1 MRIVLLLSL
10 AIAAGLALMPARA
23 TSEYKYGKG
32 EYVTI
37 RQGLAPNKQLSL
49 ASHGEGEYGGDG
61 FHVWL
66 MDEPTH
72 QRIVALEGISS
83 DNILDSAA
91 GAFNALWSQDSHY
104 VGVAHRYSRHEVAL
118 DLYRIEGRRAHL
130 IASPSLFKE
139 VTSRDV
145 TEDDDLRVNDAI
157 VEWHGGNRFRLRE
170 FRSFVVADD
179 HLLKL
184 LGSYGS
190 VAEKMAGGR
199 LYIEFFANAECELL
213 PGDRVRVIDLEPGK
227 HGDADHWW
235 DP

>member
-1 MRIVLLLSL
+1 MRIPLLISL

-23 TSEYKYGKG
+23 TSEYVYGKD

-37 RQGLAPNKQLSL
+37 RHGLAPNKQLSL
-49 ASHGEGEYGGDG
+49 ASHGQGEYGGED

-66 MDEPTH
+66 MTEPAH
-72 QRIVALEGISS
+72 RRIVLLNGISS
-83 DNILDSAA
+83 HNILDTAA
-91 GAFNALWSQDSHY
+91 DAFNAFWSQDSRH
-104 VGVAHRYSRHEVAL
+104 VGVAHRYDRHEVAL
-118 DLYRIEGRRAHL
+118 DLYRIEGGHAHR
-130 IASPSLFKE
+130 IVSPSLFKE

-170 FRSFVVADD
+170 FRSFVVSDD

-184 LGSYGS
+184 LGAYGS
-190 VAEKMAGGR
+190 VAEKMDDGR
-199 LYIEFFANAECELL
+199 LQIEFFANAECELL
-213 PGDRVRVIDLEPGK
+213 PGDRIRVIDLKPGK
-227 HGDADHWW
+227 HGDADNWW

>member
-1 MRIVLLLSL
+1 MRIALLISF

-23 TSEYKYGKG
+23 TSEYKYGKD

-37 RQGLAPNKQLSL
+37 RGGLAPNKQFSL
-49 ASHGEGEYGGDG
+49 ASHGGGEDADEG

-66 MDEPTH
+66 MTEPAH
-72 QRIVALEGISS
+72 RRIVALESISE

-91 GAFNALWSQDSHY
+91 DAFHALWSQDSRY

-118 DLYRIEGRRAHL
+118 DLYRIDGRRADL
-130 IASPSLFKE
+130 IASPNLFKE
-139 VTSRDV
+139 VTGRDV
-145 TEDDDLRVNDAI
+145 TDDDDLHVNDAI

-170 FRSFVVADD
+170 FRSFVVPND

-184 LGSYGS
+184 LGAYGS
-190 VAEKMAGGR
+190 VAEKMDGGK

-213 PGDRVRVIDLEPGK
+213 PGGRVRVIDLKPGK
-227 HGDADHWW
+227 HGDADNWW
-235 DP
+235 NP